1 MEKPKRPYS
10 LFKRPTAKRNAFI
23 YYCRFRDETGK
34 YMSPVSTLQT
44 SKAAARNW
52 ADQKLKEGK
61 IVLPGKRG
69 TLFETFAEGF
79 WDYQGEYIQRK
90 LAHGGHFSKV
100 FSEIREG
107 QVKKWILPHFKG
119 QPIGSIRQHQLEAWA
134 MELYKTSGL
143 VPATVNR
150 VIDCMKVIMKEALR
164 RGYVNSDPA
173 AGVESFAEK
182 YKVRGIIT
190 PDEINQL
197 FGKDSLESIWRN
209 ERMYFVAALVGLA
222 TGLRQGEVRGL
233 RYQDVHPEYLAV
245 CGAWEERN
253 GLHGAK
259 WGSERI
265 VPIPSRVAEEL
276 EVLGFSTNFKDPED
290 LVFAGETRGV
300 PIKKE
305 DLEAHFYSALVEIG
319 IDDETRR
326 KRVLVW
332 HSLRHTFNS
341 IMKGKIDSAKL
352 MKVVGHRQE
361 STNLNYTHAL
371 PQDLREVRSL
381 QEALIGNERSDTAK
395 DHSGLSD
402 VSN

>member
-10 LFKRPTAKRNAFI
+10 LFKRPTVKQHTFI
-23 YYCRFRDETGK
+23 YYCRFRDENGK
-34 YMSPVSTLQT
+34 YMSPVSTLQF
-44 SKAAARNW
+44 SKAAAQNW
-52 ADQKLKEGK
+52 ADQKLREGK

-69 TLFETFAEGF
+69 TPFETFAEGF
-79 WDYQGEYIQRK
+79 WDYQGEYIQRRI
-90 LAHGGHFSKV
+90 ARGGHFSKI

-107 QVKKWILPHFKG
+107 QVRKWIMPYFKG
-119 QPIGSIRQHQLEAWA
+119 QPIGSIRQNQIESWA

-150 VIDCMKVIMKEALR
+150 VIDCMKVMMKEALR
-164 RGYVNSDPA
+164 HGYLNSDPA

-190 PDEINQL
+190 PEEINLL
-197 FGKDSLESIWRN
+197 FNKDALASVWEGERVYFAASL
-209 ERMYFVAALVGLA
+209 MGLA

-233 RYQDVHPEYLAV
+233 RNQDVHPEYVAV
-245 CGAWEERN
+245 CGSWEERN

-265 VPIPSRVAEEL
+265 VPIPSRVADEL
-276 EVLGFSTNFKDPED
+276 DALGLYARYKDPED
-290 LVFAGETRGV
+290 LVFAGEGRGE

-305 DLEAHFYSALVEIG
+305 NLETRFYAALEAIG
-319 IDDETRR
+319 VDEAARR

-341 IMKGKIDSAKL
+341 MMKGQIDAAKL
-352 MKVVGHRQE
+352 MKVIGHRQD
-361 STNLNYTHAL
+361 STNFLYTHVL
-371 PQDLREVRSL
+371 PQDLVEVRQI
-381 QEALIGNERSDTAK
+381 QENILGTARVAGK
-395 DHSGLSD
+395 QE
-402 VSN
+402 